1 MVDRHAAL
9 QLSVHRPAVLPHP
22 RRPPRR
28 PVARCRLSG
37 DHHRFLELPGSRG
50 RPVDLADGRRVQL
63 WQGPARTDR
72 PRQPRLP
79 VGVVPGGQRAQH
91 GCRGPP
97 MITAQ
102 HVVNIVL
109 DEAAKLGGA
118 DETMV
123 LVSDKVEATLRWA
136 GNSMTTNGVSVSR
149 NITVISVVRRG
160 ASAHIGTVVS
170 AEVDPR
176 VIPGLV
182 ASSQDAA
189 RSAPAAVDAA
199 PLLADSGVPAD
210 WDAPVPGT
218 GPLVFADVAESL
230 SRGFGGT
237 DRLYGFAHHSVSTTF
252 LASSTGLRRRYT
264 QPTGA
269 VEINAKR
276 GDASAWAGIG
286 TTDFVDVPTD
296 SLLEQLSMR
305 LGWARRSVELPAG
318 RYETIMPPSAVAD
331 MMLYLAWSMAGR
343 GAQEGRTALSAPGGG
358 TRVGER
364 LTDLPLTLFSDPMA
378 PGLACTPFVAVS
390 SSSET
395 VSLFDNGMEIGQV
408 DWIRDG
414 VINALAYPRATA
426 AKFDA
431 KVAVA
436 ADNLVM
442 TGGSA
447 ELPDMIAATERG
459 LLLTTLWYI
468 REVDPT
474 TMLLTG
480 LTRDGVYLIEDGEVT
495 AAVNNF
501 RFNESPLDLLR
512 RVTEAGAS
520 EKTLPRECSDWATR
534 AAMPSLRIPD
544 FYMSSVSQA
553 Q

>member
-1 MVDRHAAL
+1 
-9 QLSVHRPAVLPHP
+9 
-22 RRPPRR
+22 
-28 PVARCRLSG
+28 
-37 DHHRFLELPGSRG
+37 
-50 RPVDLADGRRVQL
+50 
-63 WQGPARTDR
+63 
-72 PRQPRLP
+72 
-79 VGVVPGGQRAQH
+79 
-91 GCRGPP
+91 
-97 MITAQ
+97 MISAQ

-109 DEAAKLGGA
+109 GEAAKLGRA

-123 LVSDKVEATLRWA
+123 LVTDRVEATLRWA

-149 NITVISVVRRG
+149 RTTVISIVRKG
-160 ASAHIGTVVS
+160 DSASIGTVVS

-176 VIPGLV
+176 VIPSLV
-182 ASSQDAA
+182 AASQESA
-189 RSAPAAVDAA
+189 RSAPEAGDAA
-199 PLLADSGVPAD
+199 PLLADTGVPAD

-218 GPLVFADVAESL
+218 GAEVFADVAGSL
-230 SRGFGGT
+230 SRGFRGT
-237 DRLYGFAHHSVSTTF
+237 DRLYGFAQHSVATTF

-264 QPTGA
+264 QPSGT
-269 VEINAKR
+269 VEINGKR
-276 GDASAWAGIG
+276 GDASAFAAVG
-286 TTDFVDVPTD
+286 TPDFVDVPTD
-296 SLLEQLSMR
+296 LLLEQLSTR
-305 LGWARRSVELPAG
+305 LGWAQRSVELPAG
-318 RYETIMPPSAVAD
+318 RYETIMPPSPVAD
-331 MMLYLAWSMAGR
+331 MMVYLGWSMAGR

-364 LTDLPLTLFSDPMA
+364 LTELPLTLFSDPMA
-378 PGLACTPFVAVS
+378 PGLACTPFVATNN
-390 SSSET
+390 SSET
-395 VSLFDNGMEIGQV
+395 VSVFDNGMEINQV

-447 ELPDMIAATERG
+447 DLAEMIAATERG

-474 TMLLTG
+474 TLLLTG
-480 LTRDGVYLIEDGEVT
+480 LTRDGVYLVENGAVT

-512 RVTEAGAS
+512 RATQAGVS
-520 EKTLPRECSDWATR
+520 EKTLPREWGDWATR

-544 FYMSSVSQA
+544 FHMSSVSQA

>member
-1 MVDRHAAL
+1 
-9 QLSVHRPAVLPHP
+9 
-22 RRPPRR
+22 
-28 PVARCRLSG
+28 
-37 DHHRFLELPGSRG
+37 
-50 RPVDLADGRRVQL
+50 
-63 WQGPARTDR
+63 
-72 PRQPRLP
+72 
-79 VGVVPGGQRAQH
+79 
-91 GCRGPP
+91 

-109 DEAAKLGGA
+109 DEAAKAGRA

-123 LVSDKVEATLRWA
+123 LVTDRVGANLRWA

-149 NITVISVVRRG
+149 STAVISIVRQG
-160 ASAHIGTVVS
+160 ESAFIGTVVS

-182 ASSQDAA
+182 AASQDAA
-189 RSAPAAVDAA
+189 RSAPEAGDAA
-199 PLLADSGVPAD
+199 PLLADAGVPAD

-218 GPLVFADVAESL
+218 GAEVFADVASSL
-230 SRGFGGT
+230 SRGFRGS

-264 QPTGA
+264 QPAGA

-286 TTDFVDVPTD
+286 TPDFVDVPID
-296 SLLEQLSMR
+296 LLLEELTIR
-305 LGWARRSVELPAG
+305 LGWAQRSIELPAG
-318 RYETIMPPSAVAD
+318 RYETIMPPSTVAD
-331 MMLYLAWSMAGR
+331 MMLYMAWSMAGR
-343 GAQEGRTALSAPGGG
+343 GAQEGRTAFSAPGGG

-364 LTDLPLTLFSDPMA
+364 LTELPLTLFSDPMA
-378 PGLACTPFVAVS
+378 PGLACTPFVATS
-390 SSSET
+390 NSSET
-395 VSLFDNGMEIGQV
+395 ASVFDNGMEVGQV

-447 ELPDMIAATERG
+447 DLADMIAATERG

-474 TMLLTG
+474 TLLLTG
-480 LTRDGVYLIEDGEVT
+480 LTRDGVYLIVDGEVT

-512 RVTEAGAS
+512 RASQAGVS
-520 EKTLPRECSDWATR
+520 EKTLPREWGDWATR
-534 AAMPSLRIPD
+534 AAMPSLRIPG
-544 FYMSSVSQA
+544 FHMSSVSQA

>member
-1 MVDRHAAL
+1 
-9 QLSVHRPAVLPHP
+9 
-22 RRPPRR
+22 
-28 PVARCRLSG
+28 
-37 DHHRFLELPGSRG
+37 
-50 RPVDLADGRRVQL
+50 
-63 WQGPARTDR
+63 
-72 PRQPRLP
+72 
-79 VGVVPGGQRAQH
+79 
-91 GCRGPP
+91 

-102 HVVNIVL
+102 HVVNIAL
-109 DEAAKLGGA
+109 DEAAKLGRA

-123 LVSDKVEATLRWA
+123 LITDKVEATLRWA

-149 NITVISVVRRG
+149 RITVISVVRHG
-160 ASAHIGTVVS
+160 TDAQIGTVVS

-182 ASSQDAA
+182 AASEEAA
-189 RSAPAAVDAA
+189 RSAPEAGDAA
-199 PLLADSGVPAD
+199 PLLADTGEPID

-218 GPLVFADVAESL
+218 GPLVFADVADSL

-252 LASSTGLRRRYT
+252 LASSTGLRRRFT

-276 GDASAWAGIG
+276 GEASAWAGIG
-286 TTDFVDVPTD
+286 TPDFVDVPTD

-305 LGWARRSVELPAG
+305 LGWADRRVELPAG
-318 RYETIMPPSAVAD
+318 RYETIMPPSTVAD
-331 MMLYLAWSMAGR
+331 IMIYLAWSMAGR
-343 GAQEGRTALSAPGGG
+343 GAQEGRTAFSAPGGG

-364 LTDLPLTLFSDPMA
+364 LTNLPLTLFSDPMA

-390 SSSET
+390 NSSET
-395 VSLFDNGMEIGQV
+395 ASVFDNGMEISQV
-408 DWIRDG
+408 EWIRNG

-431 KVAVA
+431 EVAVG

-447 ELPDMIAATERG
+447 DLADMIAATERG

-468 REVDPT
+468 RAVDPT
-474 TMLLTG
+474 TLLLTG
-480 LTRDGVYLIEDGEVT
+480 LTRDGVYLIEEGEVT

-512 RVTEAGAS
+512 RATEAGVS
-520 EKTLPRECSDWATR
+520 EKTLPREWGDWATR

-544 FYMSSVSQA
+544 FHMSSVSQA

>member
-1 MVDRHAAL
+1 
-9 QLSVHRPAVLPHP
+9 
-22 RRPPRR
+22 
-28 PVARCRLSG
+28 
-37 DHHRFLELPGSRG
+37 
-50 RPVDLADGRRVQL
+50 
-63 WQGPARTDR
+63 
-72 PRQPRLP
+72 
-79 VGVVPGGQRAQH
+79 
-91 GCRGPP
+91 

-109 DEAAKLGGA
+109 DEAAKQGRA

-123 LVSDKVEATLRWA
+123 LVTDKVEATLRWA

-149 NITVISVVRRG
+149 NITVISIVRK
-160 ASAHIGTVVS
+160 ATSAFIGTVVS

-182 ASSQDAA
+182 AASQEAA
-189 RSAPAAVDAA
+189 RSAPEAGDAA
-199 PLLADSGVPAD
+199 PLLADTGVPAD
-210 WDAPVPGT
+210 WDAPVSGT
-218 GPLVFADVAESL
+218 GAEVFADVAGSL
-230 SRGFGGT
+230 SRGFRGA

-252 LASSTGLRRRYT
+252 LASSTGLRRRFT
-264 QPTGA
+264 QPAGA
-269 VEINAKR
+269 VEINGKR

-286 TTDFVDVPTD
+286 TSDFVDVPTD
-296 SLLEQLSMR
+296 SLLEDLSMR
-305 LGWARRSVELPAG
+305 LGWAERSVELPAG
-318 RYETIMPPSAVAD
+318 RYETVMPPSTVAD
-331 MMLYLAWSMAGR
+331 MMIYLGWSMAGR
-343 GAQEGRTALSAPGGG
+343 GAQEGRTAFSAPGGG
-358 TRVGER
+358 IRVGER
-364 LTDLPLTLFSDPMA
+364 LTDLPLSLFSDPMA
-378 PGLACTPFVAVS
+378 PGLACTPFVAAS

-395 VSLFDNGMEIGQV
+395 VSVFDNGMEINQV

-442 TGGSA
+442 TGG
-447 ELPDMIAATERG
+447 EPDLADLIAGTERG

-474 TMLLTG
+474 TLLLTG

-512 RVTEAGAS
+512 RATEAGVS
-520 EKTLPRECSDWATR
+520 EKTLPREWGDWVTR

-544 FYMSSVSQA
+544 FRMSSVSQA

>member
-1 MVDRHAAL
+1 
-9 QLSVHRPAVLPHP
+9 
-22 RRPPRR
+22 
-28 PVARCRLSG
+28 
-37 DHHRFLELPGSRG
+37 
-50 RPVDLADGRRVQL
+50 
-63 WQGPARTDR
+63 
-72 PRQPRLP
+72 
-79 VGVVPGGQRAQH
+79 
-91 GCRGPP
+91 

-109 DEAAKLGGA
+109 DEAAKLGRA
-118 DETMV
+118 DETIV
-123 LVSDKVEATLRWA
+123 LLTDRVEATLRWA
-136 GNSMTTNGVSVSR
+136 GNSMTTNGLSVNR
-149 NITVISVVRRG
+149 NMTVISIVRQG
-160 ASAHIGTVVS
+160 TSAFVGTVVS
-170 AEVDPR
+170 SEVDPR

-182 ASSQDAA
+182 AASQAAA
-189 RSAPAAVDAA
+189 RSAPEAGDAA
-199 PLLADSGVPAD
+199 PLLADTGVPAD

-218 GPLVFADVAESL
+218 GPGAFADVADSL
-230 SRGFGGT
+230 SRGFRGT

-252 LASSTGLRRRYT
+252 LASSTGLRRRFT
-264 QPTGA
+264 QPTGT
-269 VEINAKR
+269 VEINGKR
-276 GDASAWAGIG
+276 GDASAWAGMG
-286 TTDFVDVPTD
+286 TPDFVDVPTD
-296 SLLEQLSMR
+296 LLLEQLSMR
-305 LGWARRSVELPAG
+305 LGWAKRSVELPAG
-318 RYETIMPPSAVAD
+318 RYETILPPSTVAD
-331 MMLYLAWSMAGR
+331 MMIYLAWSMAGR
-343 GAQEGRTALSAPGGG
+343 GAREGRTAFSAPGGG

-364 LTDLPLTLFSDPMA
+364 LTELPLTLFSDPMA
-378 PGLACTPFVAVS
+378 PGLACTPFVAAS
-390 SSSET
+390 NSSET
-395 VSLFDNGMEIGQV
+395 VSVFDNGMEINQV

-447 ELPDMIAATERG
+447 ELADMIAATERG

-474 TMLLTG
+474 TLLLTG

-512 RVTEAGAS
+512 RATEAGVS
-520 EKTLPRECSDWATR
+520 EKTLPREWGDWATR

>member
-1 MVDRHAAL
+1 
-9 QLSVHRPAVLPHP
+9 
-22 RRPPRR
+22 
-28 PVARCRLSG
+28 
-37 DHHRFLELPGSRG
+37 
-50 RPVDLADGRRVQL
+50 
-63 WQGPARTDR
+63 
-72 PRQPRLP
+72 
-79 VGVVPGGQRAQH
+79 
-91 GCRGPP
+91 

-109 DEAAKLGGA
+109 DEAAKAGRA

-123 LVSDKVEATLRWA
+123 LVTDRVGANVRWA

-149 NITVISVVRRG
+149 STAVISIVRQG
-160 ASAHIGTVVS
+160 ESAFIGTVVS

-182 ASSQDAA
+182 AASQDAA
-189 RSAPAAVDAA
+189 RSAPAASDAA
-199 PLLADSGVPAD
+199 PLLADAGVPAD

-218 GPLVFADVAESL
+218 GAEVFADVASSL
-230 SRGFGGT
+230 SRGFRGS

-286 TTDFVDVPTD
+286 TPDFVDVPTD
-296 SLLEQLSMR
+296 LLLEELAIR
-305 LGWARRSVELPAG
+305 LGWAQRSVELPAG
-318 RYETIMPPSAVAD
+318 RYETIMPPSTVAD
-331 MMLYLAWSMAGR
+331 MMLYMAWAMAGR
-343 GAQEGRTALSAPGGG
+343 GAQEGRTAFSAPGGG

-364 LTDLPLTLFSDPMA
+364 LTELPLTLFSDPMA
-378 PGLACTPFVAVS
+378 PGLACTPFVATS
-390 SSSET
+390 NSSET
-395 VSLFDNGMEIGQV
+395 ASVFDNGMEVGQV

-447 ELPDMIAATERG
+447 DLADMIAATERG

-474 TMLLTG
+474 TLLLTG

-501 RFNESPLDLLR
+501 RFNESPLDLLGR
-512 RVTEAGAS
+512 ATQAGVS
-520 EKTLPRECSDWATR
+520 EKTLPREWGDWATR

-544 FYMSSVSQA
+544 FHMSSVSQA